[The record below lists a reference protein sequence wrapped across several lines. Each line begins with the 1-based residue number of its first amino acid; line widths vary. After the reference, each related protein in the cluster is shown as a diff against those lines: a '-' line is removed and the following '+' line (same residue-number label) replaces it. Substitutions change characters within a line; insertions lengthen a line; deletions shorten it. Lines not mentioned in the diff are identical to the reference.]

1 MVTSLESQVAV
12 IDRVVQMVIMIMVVV
27 TQMIKR
33 EMQNSH
39 IGLYHGHFYCYHH
52 NNEQRPP
59 CCWCHNCCCSCAKC
73 HSLIIFIK
81 IVILMI
87 ARRLKQTQVQ
97 ESSP

>member
-52 NNEQRPP
+52 IALLVVVVIIVVVVVLSVIN
-59 CCWCHNCCCSCAKC
+59 
-73 HSLIIFIK
+73 SLSSS
-81 IVILMI
+81 
-87 ARRLKQTQVQ
+87 RL
-97 ESSP
+97 